1 LLLQDKPKLDNL
13 EYVLNFEQFSK
24 PKTCANVSDWIMESF
39 SEARLK
45 HKDVNQFSAD
55 GALNAIGSIA
65 EYEALSRTTRPN
77 DVQLSV
83 CFAHQNER
91 SGGYASG
98 TITFAEP
105 ANKELGDVLVKSHKI
120 QVRLSRSS
128 NRMAIYREVQL
139 RNNCKPM
146 LNPDPANET
155 RWNGTIDE
163 TVRANIIMGDVSEA
177 LDILLRPG
185 GDDHEMVG
193 NDYSLDELRYTAKD
207 KMILR
212 QFEGASI
219 PAKLFSKFTQ
229 DTKETWSYVL
239 FESRLAIALSRSDTF
254 TIQPG
259 MYPQPCVNW
268 TIAMHKLKPPC
279 CHHIIFLIFIQI
291 FRT

>member
-1 LLLQDKPKLDNL
+1 
-13 EYVLNFEQFSK
+13 
-24 PKTCANVSDWIMESF
+24 
-39 SEARLK
+39 
-45 HKDVNQFSAD
+45 
-55 GALNAIGSIA
+55 
-65 EYEALSRTTRPN
+65 
-77 DVQLSV
+77 
-83 CFAHQNER
+83 
-91 SGGYASG
+91 
-98 TITFAEP
+98 
-105 ANKELGDVLVKSHKI
+105 
-120 QVRLSRSS
+120 
-128 NRMAIYREVQL
+128 MAIYCEVQL
-139 RNNCKPM
+139 RNNRKPM

>member
-1 LLLQDKPKLDNL
+1 
-13 EYVLNFEQFSK
+13 
-24 PKTCANVSDWIMESF
+24 MESF
-39 SEARLK
+39 SEARLNN
-45 HKDVNQFSAD
+45 KDINQFSAD
-55 GALNAIGSIA
+55 GASNAIGSIA
-65 EYEALSRTTRPN
+65 EYEALSRITRPN

-83 CFAHQNER
+83 CLAHQNER

-98 TITFAEP
+98 MIMFAEP
-105 ANKELGDVLVKSHKI
+105 ANKELGDILEKSHRI

-139 RNNCKPM
+139 RNHRKPM

-163 TVRANIIMGDVSEA
+163 TVRANIIMGDVSET
-177 LDILLRPG
+177 LDTLLRPG
-185 GDDHEMVG
+185 GDDHGMLDA
-193 NDYSLDELRYTAKD
+193 NSSLDELRYTAKD
-207 KMILR
+207 KMVLR

-239 FESRLAIALSRSDTF
+239 FECRLAIALSQSDTF

-259 MYPQPCVNW
+259 M
-268 TIAMHKLKPPC
+268 
-279 CHHIIFLIFIQI
+279 
-291 FRT
+291 

>member
-1 LLLQDKPKLDNL
+1 
-13 EYVLNFEQFSK
+13 
-24 PKTCANVSDWIMESF
+24 M
-39 SEARLK
+39 
-45 HKDVNQFSAD
+45 
-55 GALNAIGSIA
+55 
-65 EYEALSRTTRPN
+65 
-77 DVQLSV
+77 
-83 CFAHQNER
+83 
-91 SGGYASG
+91 
-98 TITFAEP
+98 
-105 ANKELGDVLVKSHKI
+105 
-120 QVRLSRSS
+120 
-128 NRMAIYREVQL
+128 
-139 RNNCKPM
+139 
-146 LNPDPANET
+146 
-155 RWNGTIDE
+155 
-163 TVRANIIMGDVSEA
+163 
-177 LDILLRPG
+177 
-185 GDDHEMVG
+185 
-193 NDYSLDELRYTAKD
+193 RYTAKD